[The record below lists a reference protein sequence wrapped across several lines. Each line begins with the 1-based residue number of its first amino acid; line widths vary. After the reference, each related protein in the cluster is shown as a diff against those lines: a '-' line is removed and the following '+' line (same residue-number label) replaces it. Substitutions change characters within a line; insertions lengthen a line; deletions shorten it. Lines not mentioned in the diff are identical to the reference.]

1 MVKAGADKVGAV
13 KAGTRAA
20 ERAALATGD

>member
-20 ERAALATGD
+20 VRAAVATGD